1 MKKSILSLLFVPLLL
16 AGCGGFSKMV
26 QNSNTIRYQPTPN
39 PMETMD
45 GKVMIKFAGS
55 IPAQYFNKNVAV
67 FMQPILVWK
76 GGNLQLNPI
85 TLKGEEVE
93 GEGITINFENGG
105 RFVYSD
111 EVDFKPGMELAK
123 VILAPIVYPCK
134 ETDDECVFSQDLVKK
149 FPKAQVFDTV
159 VIADGVCNTSA
170 LVSIIGAISVAP
182 TNYDKTKGITET
194 ADIYYPNGSAKHD
207 WNYFV
212 NKKFNA
218 QSNYEDLKKVILRDG
233 MPKQINVTGWSS
245 PEGEETANVD
255 LSKKRAEEGAQLA
268 NELLDDVIKIM
279 AERANIKAKDFPY
292 YKHKLLKEVVVTTTA
307 AGEDWTHFVTMV
319 ENSTIEDRNAIINV
333 VETQRNVIKRE
344 QMIRNMTLIF
354 PELERDIFPD
364 LRRCQIALYYP
375 LARKTDQELAKIATL
390 YPQELT
396 FEELM
401 YAAYIN
407 HSYVTKLKL
416 YKWATEHY
424 SKEWSA
430 WNNAGAAAFQLENFS
445 EAERFLNVAKQ
456 MEPNNP
462 EVLNNL
468 GLLALAKKD
477 YTLSEHYF
485 NEAIKYGSR
494 EAENNLP
501 ILYLKHGDYEKAL
514 DLLKTKQCT
523 YNLAFAQLMTDNTSG
538 AIRTLDCC
546 LEQTH
551 QVAYL
556 RAVCYAR
563 LDDLAGVLENLKY
576 ACDEEP
582 LIYKPKAVL
591 DIEFR
596 KYWDNADFKE
606 IVKKYE

>member
-1 MKKSILSLLFVPLLL
+1 MRKSILSLLFVPLIL
-16 AGCGGFSKMV
+16 AGCGGLSKMAK
-26 QNSNTIRYQPTPN
+26 NSNTVRYQPTPN

-45 GKVMIKFAGS
+45 GKVMVKFAGS
-55 IPAQYFNKNVAV
+55 IPAEYFDKKVAV
-67 FMQPILVWK
+67 FIQPILEWK
-76 GGNLQLNPI
+76 GGSLQLNPI
-85 TLKGEEVE
+85 QLKGEKVE
-93 GEGITINFENGG
+93 GDGVTINYENGG

-111 EVDFKPGMELAK
+111 EVDYKPGMELAK
-123 VILAPIVYPCK
+123 LVLAPIGYACS
-134 ETDDECVFSQDLVKK
+134 ETDDECKFSQDLVQKLK
-149 FPKAQVFDTV
+149 TTVFDTV
-159 VIADGVCNTSA
+159 IIADGVCNTSA
-170 LVSIIGAISVAP
+170 LVSIIGEVSIAP
-182 TNYDKTKGITET
+182 TNYDKTKGIAET
-194 ADIYYPNGSAKHD
+194 ADIYYANGSHKVD
-207 WNYFV
+207 WNFFV

-218 QSNYEDLKKVILRDG
+218 LSNYEDLKRVILRDG

-245 PEGEETANVD
+245 PEGEEIANVD
-255 LSKKRAEEGAQLA
+255 VSKKRAEDGMKLTQA
-268 NELLDDVIKIM
+268 LLNDVIKQM
-279 AERANIKAKDFPY
+279 AERAGIKAKDFAY
-292 YKHKLLKEVVVTTTA
+292 YKHKLLKEVVITTTA

-333 VETQRNVIKRE
+333 VETQRNVVKRE
-344 QMIRNMTLIF
+344 QMIRNMTLIY
-354 PELERDIFPD
+354 PELETDIFPD

-375 LARKTDQELAKIATL
+375 LARKTDQELAKLAVLT
-390 YPQELT
+390 PQDLT

-407 HSYVTKLKL
+407 HSYASKFKL
-416 YKWATEHY
+416 YKWATEHH
-424 SKEWSA
+424 SNEWSA
-430 WNNAGAAAFQLENFS
+430 WSNAGAAAFKLENFS
-445 EAERFLNVAKQ
+445 EAERFLNVAKK

-477 YTLSEHYF
+477 YTLSEYYF

-514 DLLKTKQCT
+514 DLLKSKQCT
-523 YNLAFAQLMTDNTSG
+523 YNLAFAQLMTENTSG

-582 LIYKPKAVL
+582 LIYKPKAVI

-596 KYWDNADFKE
+596 KYWDNPDFKE

>member
-1 MKKSILSLLFVPLLL
+1 MKKTILSLLFVPLLL
-16 AGCGGFSKMV
+16 AGCGGLSKMAK
-26 QNSNTIRYQPTPN
+26 NSSTVHYQPTPN

-45 GKVMIKFAGS
+45 GKVQVKFAGS
-55 IPAQYFNKNVAV
+55 IPAKFFDKNVAV
-67 FMQPILVWK
+67 FMQPILEWK
-76 GGNLQLNPI
+76 GGSLQLNPI
-85 TLKGEEVE
+85 TLKGEKVE
-93 GEGITINFENGG
+93 GDGITINYENGG
-105 RFVYSD
+105 RFVYAD

-123 VILAPIVYPCK
+123 LVLAPIGYNCS
-134 ETDDECVFSQDLVKK
+134 ETDDECVYSQDLVQK
-149 FPKAQVFDTV
+149 FKTKVFDTV
-159 VIADGVCNTSA
+159 IIADGVCNTSA
-170 LVSIIGAISVAP
+170 LVSIIGAISIAP
-182 TNYDKTKGITET
+182 TNYDKTKGVAET
-194 ADIYYPNGSAKHD
+194 VDIYYPTGSSTAD
-207 WNYFV
+207 WNFYV
-212 NKKFNA
+212 NKKFN
-218 QSNYEDLKKVILRDG
+218 SKMNYETLKDVILRDG

-255 LSKKRAEEGAQLA
+255 LSKKRAEDGIMLSNQ
-268 NELLDDVIKIM
+268 LLDDVISQM
-279 AERANIKAKDFPY
+279 AARANIKERDYPY
-292 YKHKLLKEVVVTTTA
+292 YKHKLLKEVVITSTA

-319 ENSTIEDRNAIINV
+319 ENSSIEDRNAIINV
-333 VETQRNVIKRE
+333 VETQRNVVKRE
-344 QMIRNMTLIF
+344 QMIRNMALIY

-364 LRRCQIALYYP
+364 LRRAQIALYYP

-390 YPQELT
+390 YPQDLT

-407 HSYVTKLKL
+407 HNYTSKLKM
-416 YKWATEHY
+416 YKWATENH

-430 WNNAGAAAFQLENFS
+430 WSNAGAAAFKLENFS

-462 EVLNNL
+462 DVLNNL
-468 GLLALAKKD
+468 GLLALAKGD
-477 YTLSEHYF
+477 FSLSEYYF
-485 NEAIKYGSR
+485 NEAINFGSR
-494 EAENNLP
+494 EAEDNLP

-523 YNLAFAQLMTDNTSG
+523 YNLAFAQLMTENTSG

-551 QVAYL
+551 EVAYL

-596 KYWDNADFKE
+596 KYWDNPDFKE
-606 IVKKYE
+606 VVKRFE

>member
-16 AGCGGFSKMV
+16 AGCGGYSKMV
-26 QNSNTIRYQPTPN
+26 QNSKTIRYQPTPN

-55 IPAQYFNKNVAV
+55 IPAQYFDKNVAV

-85 TLKGEEVE
+85 TLKGENVE
-93 GEGITINFENGG
+93 GEGITINYENGG

-111 EVDFKPGMELAK
+111 EVDFKPDMELAK
-123 VILAPIVYPCK
+123 VILAPILYPCK

-149 FPKAQVFDTV
+149 FPKSQVFDTV

-268 NELLDDVIKIM
+268 NELLEDVIKTM
-279 AERANIKAKDFPY
+279 AERANIKAKDFAY
-292 YKHKLLKEVVVTTTA
+292 YRHKLLKEVVITTTA

-333 VETQRNVIKRE
+333 VETQRNVVKRE

-364 LRRCQIALYYP
+364 LRRAQIALYYP

-430 WNNAGAAAFQLENFS
+430 WNNAGAAAFQLENFG

-456 MEPNNP
+456 MEPSNP

-596 KYWDNADFKE
+596 KYWDNTDFKE